1 MAAPR
6 NQCGITRVVGEQ
18 GAEEGVPVMNDRNSY
33 VHELLGGVEN
43 ALRQLDPREAEIL
56 RFRFGIGE
64 RMHDPDE
71 VGMRLGVPRARLR
84 RLESRALRKLRAAT
98 LEEWLRT
105 GDDSEVNGH
114 GIH

>member
-1 MAAPR
+1 MYGCAA
-6 NQCGITRVVGEQ
+6 NQCRIAKVVGEQ
-18 GAEEGVPVMNDRNSY
+18 GAEKGVPVMDTY
-33 VHELLGGVEN
+33 ELLGGVEN
-43 ALRQLDPREAEIL
+43 ALRQLEPTEADIL

-64 RMHDPDE
+64 RMHDLDE

-105 GDDSEVNGH
+105 RDDREGNGH
-114 GIH
+114 GIQ